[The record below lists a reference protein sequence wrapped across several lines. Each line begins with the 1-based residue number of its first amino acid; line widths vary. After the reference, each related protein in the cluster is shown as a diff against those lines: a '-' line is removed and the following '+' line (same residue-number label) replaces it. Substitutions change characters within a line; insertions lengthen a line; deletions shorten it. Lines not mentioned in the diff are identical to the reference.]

1 MIEIEFI
8 LVTEM
13 ALTEPKSVQM
23 GCNMAKL
30 VLMGIG
36 SVNKCHLQSPHML
49 VQTEL
54 LLMMSL
60 FKHVPWVKW
69 FENHAQYSTSSVRP

>member
-1 MIEIEFI
+1 
-8 LVTEM
+8 
-13 ALTEPKSVQM
+13 
-23 GCNMAKL
+23 MAKL
-30 VLMGIG
+30 VLMGVG
-36 SVNKCHLQSPHML
+36 SVHKCHLQSPHML

-69 FENHAQYSTSSVRP
+69 FEKHGQYSNFYTMNIESVGLNIFCP